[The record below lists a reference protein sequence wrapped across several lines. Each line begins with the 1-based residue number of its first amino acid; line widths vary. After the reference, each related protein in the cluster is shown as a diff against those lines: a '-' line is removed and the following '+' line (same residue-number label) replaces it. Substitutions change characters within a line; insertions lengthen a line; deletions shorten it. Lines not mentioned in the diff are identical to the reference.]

1 MNTDI
6 INRDTRDTETR
17 DQDQMKELV
26 HDRFLLSVCLSRV
39 SCQVDLLRGSVRS
52 LTLSFVTVCNQTQTS
67 CKHQTITDNL
77 PLPVDR
83 DTSDCYLTD
92 NRAVVRNKEGYNVI

>member
-1 MNTDI
+1 MIEYRHHKQRHTRY
-6 INRDTRDTETR
+6 RDERSGSD
-17 DQDQMKELV
+17 ELV